1 METGL
6 LGRAVSFNMN
16 SGPAAQRKP
25 LNGVIQA
32 VYSRNSGLKFLVEKD
47 GDLYEI
53 DRRDIIKLVPQ
64 KPEVT
69 VVLKE
74 EDKPPYLDMK

>member
-6 LGRAVSFNMN
+6 LGRAVSFYMH
-16 SGPAAQRKP
+16 SGPAAQSEP
-25 LNGVIQA
+25 LNGIIQA
-32 VYSRNSGLKFLVEKD
+32 VYVRGDGLKFLIEKD

-53 DRRDIIKLVPQ
+53 DRKDIIKLAST
-64 KPEVT
+64 KPKVAVE
-69 VVLKE
+69 LRE

>member
-1 METGL
+1 
-6 LGRAVSFNMN
+6 
-16 SGPAAQRKP
+16 
-25 LNGVIQA
+25 
-32 VYSRNSGLKFLVEKD
+32 LKFLVEKD